1 MTFCDQSHDSYHVC
15 QTFKQTKKITL
26 QTGVKVCV
34 YYVNLENGNVLH
46 HLVTHV
52 IYIIG
57 DIKNSAGLNF
67 KKYS

>member
-1 MTFCDQSHDSYHVC
+1 M
-15 QTFKQTKKITL
+15 
-26 QTGVKVCV
+26 
-34 YYVNLENGNVLH
+34 YYVNLENENILH

-57 DIKNSAGLNF
+57 DIKNNAGLNF